1 MNANL
6 KLRLARYSYQE
17 LLPSARRTKLNTV
30 RLVHISRFFAAG
42 LENIQGFFRR
52 LNRSQCCQLYL
63 TASTLADDSIGVLS
77 CLMAYISR
85 LMKSPK
91 FIKLAENKVFE
102 VSIVLLLLAG
112 KFLDDTPY
120 STERYAEQSLLPL
133 QNLIKLEVDLIK
145 LLDWNVHVSVYDF
158 NKFLYPAIVFA
169 SDHCE
174 VKADKPRSAGW
185 Q

>member
-30 RLVHISRFFAAG
+30 RL
-42 LENIQGFFRR
+42 
-52 LNRSQCCQLYL
+52 
-63 TASTLADDSIGVLS
+63 
-77 CLMAYISR
+77 AYISR